1 VFRDRDGWLKPHQRI
16 AVLRRL
22 AALMEGRREHLALQI
37 AREGGKPLP
46 DAIVE
51 TTRAIDGVHNAADE
65 LRNFA
70 GREIPMGLS
79 AAAENRWAFT
89 TREPIGVVAA
99 ISAFNHP
106 LNLIVHQV
114 APAIAVG
121 CPVIVKPATTTPLS
135 CLDLV
140 ALVHEAG
147 LPEPWCQSFVPEGN
161 ELAERLATD
170 RRVAFLS
177 FIGSARVGWSLHAK
191 LAHGAR
197 SALEHGGAAPAIVDR
212 SADLGKVI
220 EPIVKGG
227 YYHAGQVC
235 VSTQRIFVH
244 GDIADDFTQRLVAR
258 VETLRTAD
266 PVLKDTEVGPLILPR
281 EADRVAEW
289 VEEAVKGGATLA
301 TGGRRLSETTL
312 QPAVLL
318 DPGRREDIHAGDLRP
333 GGRGVSLRQSRRGDR
348 AGQRPAHGLPGQR
361 LRAGHRR
368 RDARGRSSGR
378 LGRHDQRSHRVPDRL
393 DAFRRPPRIRLRH
406 RRHPLHDARPGTGED
421 DPDAAELRRE
431 EGEPVHVLKVA
442 IAGFGGVGR
451 ATADLVLSRR
461 DRYRRLYGADVRL
474 VAVCGSTS
482 GLADAGGLA
491 PHRLGMLEPG
501 LTGPDFIA
509 ASGAAVLVEA
519 GPSDYRRA
527 SRGLPI
533 SAPPCRAVSTRS

>member
-1 VFRDRDGWLKPHQRI
+1 MVEVVQAFDRAPIAKIDTDDAAALERKLQAAERVFRDRDGWLKPHQRI
-16 AVLRRL
+16 AVLRKL

-65 LRNFA
+65 LRTFA

-135 CLDLV
+135 CLELV
-140 ALVHEAG
+140 SLVHEAG
-147 LPEPWCQSFVPEGN
+147 LPEAWCQSFVPERN

-170 RRVAFLS
+170 RRIAFLS
-177 FIGSARVGWSLHAK
+177 FIGSARVGWSLRSK
-191 LAHGAR
+191 LAPGAR
-197 SALEHGGAAPAIVDR
+197 AALEHGGAAPAIVDR
-212 SADLGKVI
+212 SADLARVI

-235 VSTQRIFVH
+235 VSTQRIFVY

-266 PVLKDTEVGPLILPR
+266 PVLKDTDVGPLILPR

-289 VEEAVKGGATLA
+289 VDEAVKGGATLA

-318 DPGRREDIHAGDLRP
+318 DPAADAKISTQEIFGPVVAVYRYDHLDEAIARANALPTAFQASVFAQDIDVAM
-333 GGRGVSLRQSRRGDR
+333 R
-348 AGQRPAHGLPGQR
+348 AA
-361 LRAGHRR
+361 
-368 RDARGRSSGR
+368 
-378 LGRHDQRSHRVPDRL
+378 DRL
-393 DAFRRPPRIRLRH
+393 DASAVLINDPTAFRTDWMPFAG
-406 RRHPLHDARPGTGED
+406 RRESGYGTGGIPYTMRDLAQEKMIMM
-421 DPDAAELRRE
+421 RR
-431 EGEPVHVLKVA
+431 
-442 IAGFGGVGR
+442 
-451 ATADLVLSRR
+451 S
-461 DRYRRLYGADVRL
+461 
-474 VAVCGSTS
+474 
-482 GLADAGGLA
+482 
-491 PHRLGMLEPG
+491 
-501 LTGPDFIA
+501 
-509 ASGAAVLVEA
+509 
-519 GPSDYRRA
+519 
-527 SRGLPI
+527 
-533 SAPPCRAVSTRS
+533 

>member
-1 VFRDRDGWLKPHQRI
+1 MLEVVQAFDHAPIAEIDTDDAAALERKLEAAQRVFRDRDGWLKPHQRV
-16 AVLRRL
+16 AVLRRI
-22 AALMEGRREHLALQI
+22 AALMEGRRDHLALQI
-37 AREGGKPLP
+37 AREGGKPLS

-79 AAAENRWAFT
+79 AASENRWAFT

-121 CPVIVKPATTTPLS
+121 CPVIVKPALTTPLS
-135 CLDLV
+135 CLEFV

-147 LPEPWCQSFVPEGN
+147 LPAPWCQSFVPEGN

-170 RRVAFLS
+170 RRIAFLS
-177 FIGSARVGWSLHAK
+177 FIGSARVGWSLHGK
-191 LAHGAR
+191 LAPGVR

-212 SADLGKVI
+212 SADLATVI

-244 GDIADDFTQRLVAR
+244 ADIADDFTQRLAAR

-266 PVLKDTEVGPLILPR
+266 PVLNDTEVGPLILPR

-289 VEEAVKGGATLA
+289 VGEAVETGATLA
-301 TGGRRLSETTL
+301 TGGKRLSETTL

-318 DPGRREDIHAGDLRP
+318 DPAADAKVSTREIFGPVVAVYRYRNLDEAIARANSLLTAFQASIFAQNIDVAMHA
-333 GGRGVSLRQSRRGDR
+333 
-348 AGQRPAHGLPGQR
+348 A
-361 LRAGHRR
+361 
-368 RDARGRSSGR
+368 
-378 LGRHDQRSHRVPDRL
+378 DRL
-393 DAFRRPPRIRLRH
+393 DASAVMINDPTAFRTDWMPFAG
-406 RRHPLHDARPGTGED
+406 RRESGYGTGGIPYTMRDLAHEKMI
-421 DPDAAELRRE
+421 LMRR
-431 EGEPVHVLKVA
+431 
-442 IAGFGGVGR
+442 
-451 ATADLVLSRR
+451 S
-461 DRYRRLYGADVRL
+461 
-474 VAVCGSTS
+474 
-482 GLADAGGLA
+482 
-491 PHRLGMLEPG
+491 
-501 LTGPDFIA
+501 
-509 ASGAAVLVEA
+509 
-519 GPSDYRRA
+519 
-527 SRGLPI
+527 
-533 SAPPCRAVSTRS
+533 